1 MALRDSS
8 GQVLG
13 GTARLAVEG
22 EEWRPGRDYE
32 ILSKIGG
39 SAAGVIGGG
48 EGCESIVFK
57 IRRLRQPVVAA
68 DEPAPGTASDELYA
82 LKQVIHFD
90 QMREHEADEELW
102 ARHGAEWR
110 VMMQLPPHECLLP
123 VLHHY
128 HSDVPSL
135 CDQRWGM
142 QGVIDELRAA
152 AATRTLF
159 IVLPLYDASLRA
171 CLRGRPAGA
180 SARPPYGL
188 GWALWG
194 ELLLRMLRAVAHLI
208 GHGVVHG
215 DLKDDQW
222 LLHRHADGTPDPA
235 SLVLGDFGERA
246 VSVICV
252 ACLVQKRS
260 GWGRGAPGT
269 AWRVDHADGSPKLLG
284 GADPAA
290 ELLGR
295 RCGAGWLRPPELRGR
310 ADHPAGSRARRPLR
324 RFLGGVLTEMYL

>member
-1 MALRDSS
+1 MPWRVACLQGEEKTQQQQAPRSTCKQLAAPAAGAMALRDSS

-22 EEWRPGRDYE
+22 EEWRPGRDYK

-128 HSDVPSL
+128 HSDVPS
-135 CDQRWGM
+135 W
-142 QGVIDELRAA
+142 
-152 AATRTLF
+152 
-159 IVLPLYDASLRA
+159 P
-171 CLRGRPAGA
+171 
-180 SARPPYGL
+180 
-188 GWALWG
+188 
-194 ELLLRMLRAVAHLI
+194 
-208 GHGVVHG
+208 
-215 DLKDDQW
+215 
-222 LLHRHADGTPDPA
+222 
-235 SLVLGDFGERA
+235 
-246 VSVICV
+246 
-252 ACLVQKRS
+252 
-260 GWGRGAPGT
+260 
-269 AWRVDHADGSPKLLG
+269 
-284 GADPAA
+284 
-290 ELLGR
+290 
-295 RCGAGWLRPPELRGR
+295 
-310 ADHPAGSRARRPLR
+310 
-324 RFLGGVLTEMYL
+324 VLTPGQ